1 MNHNQIPG
9 GDPDQR
15 PGDQNNNRNGKG
27 TKNGQTILIFLV
39 ISLVVLLLVNFMNGI
54 LKDST
59 EKEITY
65 NQFMKMLENGEV
77 DKVTSSPA
85 RLRSHRK
92 TSLSLGWS

>member
-27 TKNGQTILIFLV
+27 PKNGQTILIFLV

-65 NQFMKMLENGEV
+65 NQFMKMLKTE
-77 DKVTSSPA
+77 KWITWSSSPA
-85 RLRSHRK
+85 RSRSHRK
-92 TSLSLGWS
+92 TSLSLG

>member
-1 MNHNQIPG
+1 M
-9 GDPDQR
+9 
-15 PGDQNNNRNGKG
+15 
-27 TKNGQTILIFLV
+27 KNGQTILIFLV

-77 DKVTSSPA
+77 DKVVIQ

>member
-54 LKDST
+54 FLRLVDGDSDFVFA
-59 EKEITY
+59 EALGNLLGESDVALLGEI
-65 NQFMKMLENGEV
+65 
-77 DKVTSSPA
+77 
-85 RLRSHRK
+85 
-92 TSLSLGWS
+92 

>member
-54 LKDST
+54 PGASMPSDHFPPQKSHPL
-59 EKEITY
+59 II
-65 NQFMKMLENGEV
+65 
-77 DKVTSSPA
+77 SS
-85 RLRSHRK
+85 
-92 TSLSLGWS
+92 